1 MPSLAHVVHV
11 ANTGTPPGLF
21 QPRIPV
27 VVVGHFTSDTS
38 DEFVSNS
45 ILIKHSSTYSAQ
57 YPNRVKV
64 TSSGPV
70 C

>member
-1 MPSLAHVVHV
+1 
-11 ANTGTPPGLF
+11 
-21 QPRIPV
+21 

-38 DEFVSNS
+38 DQFLSDS
-45 ILIKHSSTYSAQ
+45 ILIKHSSSYSAE

-64 TSSGPV
+64 AATGPV